1 MWRVRSGEKRSNA
14 THVSTTDP
22 EARLYRKGKGKP
34 AQLCYM
40 GHILMENRN
49 GLAVATR
56 LTQANGMA
64 EREAALGM
72 IDDVALGAGASF
84 GTDKAYNAW
93 RFTQALKDRHLVPH
107 VALRSEFGWGGVKIV
122 PPPGYE
128 ASQRCRKRIEDI
140 FGWVKTVGGL
150 AKRSSVGYRASRQAS
165 ISRSRPTI
173 WSACPSAL
181 PAAFSHDEGGGRMQ
195 VDRPLADHWS

>member
-1 MWRVRSGEKRSNA
+1 
-14 THVSTTDP
+14 
-22 EARLYRKGKGKP
+22 
-34 AQLCYM
+34 
-40 GHILMENRN
+40 
-49 GLAVATR
+49 
-56 LTQANGMA
+56 MA

-150 AKRSSVGYRASRQAS
+150 AKTKFRGLPRVAPGFDLVVAAYNLVRLPKRLASGVQ
-165 ISRSRPTI
+165 P
-173 WSACPSAL
+173 
-181 PAAFSHDEGGGRMQ
+181 
-195 VDRPLADHWS
+195 